1 MKYKYWVIAFLCI
14 CFVCVYG
21 NNYGQSNEQEK
32 DWLIVKKIADKT
44 WCITDNG
51 IVNMYLLE
59 GNKKALLIDVGYGV
73 ANLKD
78 LLKTITKLPV
88 TVVLTHGHR
97 DHSGAA
103 FQFSKIYANVAD
115 FESVKSNNLFEQR
128 KKNSKSILKD
138 HKLKDCEI
146 VKDSLTQKLPK
157 LKPLKD
163 GNIIDLGGRRLKVIE
178 VPGHTPGSVVFL
190 DVSNKML
197 FSGDHINCPI
207 WLFLNG
213 CLPVEAYLKSLE
225 KIKEISG
232 DFNKIYPGHNELLD
246 SNFLDELIIC
256 CKSILDGNCSTEKY
270 VSSAG
275 DSMKC
280 QFKRAI
286 IAFNPDNLRI
296 KN

>member
-1 MKYKYWVIAFLCI
+1 MKYKNRIITLLII
-14 CFVCVYG
+14 CFVGVYG

-32 DWLIVKKIADKT
+32 DWLRVKKIDDKT

-59 GNKKALLIDVGYGV
+59 GNKKALLIDAGYGV
-73 ANLKD
+73 ANLNG

-88 TVVLTHGHR
+88 TVALTHGHR

-103 FQFSKIYANVAD
+103 FQFSKIYVNVAD

-128 KKNSKSILKD
+128 KKNSISILKD
-138 HKLKDCEI
+138 YKLKDSEI
-146 VKDSLTQKLPK
+146 IKDSLNQKLPR

-163 GNIIDLGGRRLKVIE
+163 GEIIDLGGRKLKVIE
-178 VPGHTPGSVVFL
+178 VPGHTPGSIVFL
-190 DVSNKML
+190 DVSNKIL

-213 CLPVEAYLKSLE
+213 CLPVETYLKSLE
-225 KIKEISG
+225 KIKESSG
-232 DFNKIYPGHNELLD
+232 DFNKIYPGHNDPLD
-246 SNFLDELIIC
+246 NDFLDELIIC
-256 CKSILDGNCSTEKY
+256 CKSILDGKCNTEKY

-275 DSMKC
+275 DAMKC
-280 QFKRAI
+280 QYKRAI
-286 IAFNPDNLRI
+286 IAFNPDNLLI
-296 KN
+296 KH